1 MRGSQPARS
10 ALFACL
16 ATCLAL
22 LAACATSHE
31 AAQPRRKNLVLFLVD
46 DLGWQDASQPFWRER
61 TPQNG
66 KFRTPNLERL
76 CREGARFTQAYAH
89 CVCTPTRVG
98 ILTGEHP
105 AKTGVTNWTLR
116 QDTPTDA
123 AHASLVPPRWNVNG
137 LQPSP
142 GLERAFVAPTL
153 PQRLASVGYTTI
165 HVGKAHFG
173 AAGTEGADPLR
184 LGFDENIAGH
194 AAGAPGSHLAKDGFA
209 RKGDDPVWNVPGL
222 DAWHGKDAF
231 LTDALTNEAL
241 AAVDRALTR
250 GKPFFLH
257 FAHYA
262 VHTPI
267 QRDESRIARYE
278 QAGLDPRE
286 AAYAAMVE
294 GVDDSLGALLDMLE
308 TRGVLDDTIVVFA
321 SDNGGLSAH
330 ARGGEP
336 HLHNAPLRSGK
347 GSSYEGGIRV
357 PFAVRW
363 PGMADAGVTVDAPC
377 TTEDVFATFCAAAG
391 ADTSCGYGK
400 DLVPLLRGEA
410 KPRDLFWHYPHS
422 WGAKGPGIS
431 MTSAVRSGDLKLV
444 WFWDR
449 GACELY
455 DLANDVSET
464 RDLANDRP
472 ADTARLRERLRE
484 FLANT
489 NAMLPARKDGQ
500 PIAMP

>member
-1 MRGSQPARS
+1 M
-10 ALFACL
+10 
-16 ATCLAL
+16 
-22 LAACATSHE
+22 LAACATSH
-31 AAQPRRKNLVLFLVD
+31 ADARPRQKNLVLFLVD
-46 DLGWQDASQPFWRER
+46 DLGWQDASQPFWTER
-61 TPQNG
+61 TPQNA

-105 AKTGVTNWTLR
+105 ARTGITNWTLR
-116 QDTPTDA
+116 KDTQTDS
-123 AHASLVPPRWNVNG
+123 AHPSLVPPRWNVNG
-137 LQPSP
+137 LQPEP
-142 GLERAFVAPTL
+142 GLERAFFAPTL

-173 AAGTEGADPLR
+173 ATSTPGADPLR
-184 LGFDENIAGH
+184 LGFHVNVAGH

-209 RKGDDPVWNVPGL
+209 KKGDDPVWNVPGL

-231 LTDALTNEAL
+231 LTDALTHEAI
-241 AAVDRALTR
+241 AAVGAALQR
-250 GKPFFLH
+250 GAPFFLH

-267 QRDESRIARYE
+267 QRDGKRIARYLE
-278 QAGLDPRE
+278 AGLDSRE

-308 TRGVLDDTIVVFA
+308 ARGALDDTILVFA

-336 HLHNAPLRSGK
+336 HTHNAPLRSGK
-347 GSSYEGGIRV
+347 GSAYEGGIRV
-357 PFAVRW
+357 PLAVRW
-363 PGMADAGVTVDAPC
+363 PGVAPKGAVVATPC
-377 TTEDVFATFCAAAG
+377 ATEDVFATFCAAAG
-391 ADTSCGYGK
+391 ADSSCGYGQ
-400 DLVPLLRGEA
+400 DLSLALRGEA
-410 KPRDLFWHYPHS
+410 SPRDLFWHYPHS
-422 WGAKGPGIS
+422 WGAKGPGIA

-455 DLANDVSET
+455 DLANDIGET
-464 RDLANDRP
+464 RDLAADRP
-472 ADTARLRERLRE
+472 ADAARLREGLRA
-484 FLANT
+484 FLAAT
-489 NAMLPARKDGQ
+489 NAMLPARADGQ